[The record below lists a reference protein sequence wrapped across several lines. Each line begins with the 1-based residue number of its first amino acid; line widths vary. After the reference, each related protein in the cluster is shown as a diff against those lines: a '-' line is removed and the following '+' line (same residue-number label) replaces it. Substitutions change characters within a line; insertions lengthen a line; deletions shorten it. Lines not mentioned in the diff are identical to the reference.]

1 VLVIMDPTQIP
12 QEAPMDP
19 RITEL
24 AEQLITYSVKLQ
36 PGEKVYIEI
45 KGLEAMEL
53 GRELVRVATVHG
65 GVPFWYYNDETLSR
79 GFINNAGEEQFASW
93 GQFHKPIMEA
103 VDAYIGV
110 RGSSNPFDLADV
122 DADRMKWHDKAY
134 WGEVHIP
141 IRLKKKWCVLRYPNP
156 SMAQSA
162 ERSTEDFADF
172 YFKVCTLDY
181 ARMSKAMDPLHAL
194 LEKTDKVHIKGP
206 GTDLTFS
213 IKGLPAVKCD
223 GGRNI
228 PDGEVYTAPVK
239 DSVNGVIQYNTKTR
253 QGGVVLDNIR
263 FQVKDGKI
271 VEATCDGDQSKLE
284 DALNIDE
291 GARYFGEFALGVNPH
306 ITKPMLDTLFDEK
319 ISGSFHLTPGNAYEA
334 AFNGN
339 KSAQHWD
346 IVLIQ
351 TPEWG
356 GGEIWF
362 DGTLVR
368 KDGLFVVPEL
378 EGLNPDNLK

>member
-1 VLVIMDPTQIP
+1 
-12 QEAPMDP
+12 MDP
-19 RITEL
+19 RITQL

-36 PGEKVYIEI
+36 PGEKIYIEI

-93 GQFHKPIMEA
+93 GRFHKPIMEA

-156 SMAQSA
+156 SMAQAA

-194 LEKTDKVHIKGP
+194 LEKTDKVEIKGP
-206 GTDLTFS
+206 GTELTFS

-263 FQVKDGKI
+263 FEVKDGKI
-271 VEATCDGDQSKLE
+271 VEATCEGDRSKLE
-284 DALNIDE
+284 AALDIDE

-306 ITKPMLDTLFDEK
+306 ITRPMLDTLFDEK

-351 TPEWG
+351 TAEWG

-362 DGTLVR
+362 DGTLIR
-368 KDGLFVVPEL
+368 KDGLFVIPEL

>member
-1 VLVIMDPTQIP
+1 
-12 QEAPMDP
+12 MDP
-19 RITEL
+19 RITQL

-36 PGEKVYIEI
+36 PGEKIYIEI

-53 GRELVRVATVHG
+53 GKELVRVTTVHG
-65 GVPFWYYNDETLSR
+65 GVPFWNYNDETLSR
-79 GFINNAGEEQFASW
+79 GFINNAGEEQFAAW
-93 GQFHKPIMEA
+93 GEFHKPIMEA

-110 RGSSNPFDLADV
+110 RGSTNPFDLADV

-162 ERSTEDFADF
+162 ERSTEDFAEF
-172 YFKVCTLDY
+172 YFNVCCLDY

-194 LEKTDKVHIKGP
+194 LEKTDKVEIKGP
-206 GTDLTFS
+206 GTDLSFS

-263 FQVKDGKI
+263 FVVKEGKI
-271 VEATCDGDQSKLE
+271 VEATCEGDQSKME

-291 GARYFGEFALGVNPH
+291 GARYFGEFALGVNPY
-306 ITKPMLDTLFDEK
+306 ITTPMLDTLFDEK

-356 GGEIWF
+356 GGEIRF
-362 DGTLVR
+362 DGQLVR
-368 KDGLFVVPEL
+368 KDGLFVIPEL

>member
-1 VLVIMDPTQIP
+1 
-12 QEAPMDP
+12 MDP
-19 RITEL
+19 RNTKL

-36 PGEKVYIEI
+36 PGEKIYIEI

-53 GRELVRVATVHG
+53 GKALVKAATEHG
-65 GVPFWYYNDETLSR
+65 GVPYWYYNDETLSR
-79 GFINNAGEEQFASW
+79 GFIQNAGQEQFAAW
-93 GQFHKPIMEA
+93 GDFHAPIMDA

-110 RGSSNPFDLADV
+110 RGSTNPFDLADV
-122 DADRMKWHDKAY
+122 DEERMKWHDENY
-134 WGEVHIP
+134 WGKVHIP
-141 IRLKKKWCVLRYPNP
+141 IRLKKKWCVMRYPNP

-172 YFKVCTLDY
+172 YFNVCTLDY
-181 ARMSKAMDPLHAL
+181 GRMSKAMDPLAAL
-194 LEKTDKVHIKGP
+194 LDRTDKVKIVGP
-206 GTDLTFS
+206 GTDLSFS
-213 IKGLPAVKCD
+213 IKDIPSVKCD

-263 FQVKDGKI
+263 FEVEKGKI
-271 VEATCDGDQSKLE
+271 VKATCDGDNDKLQA
-284 DALNIDE
+284 ALDIDE
-291 GARYFGEFALGVNPH
+291 GARYFGEFALGVNPY

-334 AFNGN
+334 APNGN

-356 GGEIWF
+356 GGEIYF
-362 DGTLVR
+362 DDQLVR
-368 KDGLFVVPEL
+368 KDGLFVLPEL
-378 EGLNPDNLK
+378 EGLNPENLK

>member
-1 VLVIMDPTQIP
+1 MFPTNP
-12 QEAPMDP
+12 EEEPMDP
-19 RITEL
+19 RVTKL
-24 AEQLITYSVKLQ
+24 AENLITYSVKLQ
-36 PGEKVYIEI
+36 PGEKIYIEI
-45 KGLEAMEL
+45 KGLEAMDL
-53 GRELVRVATVHG
+53 GRELVRVATEHG

-79 GFINNAGEEQFASW
+79 GFIKNAGEEQFVAW
-93 GQFHKPIMEA
+93 GRFHKPIMEA

-110 RGSSNPFDLADV
+110 RGSTNPFDLADV

-156 SMAQSA
+156 SMAQAA
-162 ERSTEDFADF
+162 ERSTEDFAQF
-172 YFKVCTLDY
+172 YFDVCTLDY
-181 ARMSKAMDPLHAL
+181 AKMSKAMDPLHEL
-194 LEKTDKVHIKGP
+194 LEKTDRVEIKGP
-206 GTDLTFS
+206 GTDLSFS
-213 IKGLPAVKCD
+213 IAGLPAVKCD

-263 FQVKDGKI
+263 FVCRDGKI
-271 VEATCDGDQSKLE
+271 VEATCDGDQDKLNE
-284 DALNIDE
+284 ALDIDE
-291 GARYFGEFALGVNPH
+291 GARYFGEFALGVNPY
-306 ITKPMLDTLFDEK
+306 ITTPMLDTLFDEK

-334 AFNGN
+334 ADNGN

-346 IVLIQ
+346 IVMIQ

-356 GGEIWF
+356 GGEIRF
-362 DGTLVR
+362 DGRLVR

-378 EGLNPDNLK
+378 EGLNPENLK